1 MKVLDSLKVGNQSL
15 KEVQKLFSLE
25 DIEKIMD
32 ETIEGIEK
40 QNVCTFH
47 HSFLTYILN
56 CC

>member
-32 ETIEGIEK
+32 ETREGIEK